1 MEWKIP
7 ATSRNNLMEV
17 LKCIKSALKS
27 AVFYGYNC
35 NRTSYLLGRLDRPF
49 PCHEIKQP
57 LTSLIAVAA
66 RTLHTSPSS
75 PSYLLHPFTLHE
87 WCSSATFEP
96 PGSPWFTTHRGLKHH
111 TFCWPSD
118 PGGSPPSGDM
128 AKVKPGIGASMKG
141 SWISGGVMDWAR
153 RAEILGDLRAD
164 RMQSMIFLKIR
175 CGKYL

>member
-17 LKCIKSALKS
+17 YKECC
-27 AVFYGYNC
+27 FYGYNC

-49 PCHEIKQP
+49 SMPWNKA
-57 LTSLIAVAA
+57 AVD
-66 RTLHTSPSS
+66 LSDSS
-75 PSYLLHPFTLHE
+75 GRAHSSHFTILPFTSFYITRMVQFCQV
-87 WCSSATFEP
+87 WTTR
-96 PGSPWFTTHRGLKHH
+96 FTTHRGLKHH

-175 CGKYL
+175 CGKFL